1 MLMSLIR
8 VLAPLTILL
17 LSSPVEAQN
26 RNPNHRLTVA
36 KENAVKQ
43 TSIGMDAAQTY
54 EYRSNNALMTL
65 GDTPA
70 AFFTRLVGGKLEL
83 SFNSQL
89 GAASFEYLSWIVMA
103 GLVDYNLQAIVV
115 QDFKTSLPRFIEQ
128 DLLVFSAAMEYYDE
142 IGFSTQGDI
151 DYANHPRFSYA
162 RDQMLS
168 LTKFH
173 DLWKSN
179 KTAFYEYLV
188 LRRKKLDGNV
198 LSIESYLQRT
208 NLTRSQRSAAE
219 FLEQLF
225 SQTLQ

>member
-26 RNPNHRLTVA
+26 RNPNHKLNVA

-43 TSIGMDAAQTY
+43 TSVGMDAAQTY
-54 EYRSNNALMTL
+54 EYRSENALMTF
-65 GDTPA
+65 DNTPA
-70 AFFTRLVGGKLEL
+70 PFFTRLVGGKLEL
-83 SFNSQL
+83 SFNSNL

-103 GLVDYNLQAIVV
+103 GLVDFNLQAIVV
-115 QDFKTSLPRFIEQ
+115 QDFKTSLPRFIET
-128 DLLVFSAAMEYYDE
+128 DLFVFSAAMEYYQE
-142 IGFSTQGDI
+142 IGYAAGGDI

-168 LTKFH
+168 LSKLQN
-173 DLWKSN
+173 LWLNN
-179 KTAFYEYLV
+179 KPAFFEHLV
-188 LRRKKLDGNV
+188 LRRKILDGSV

-208 NLTRSQRSAAE
+208 NLTRSQRNAAE
-219 FLEQLF
+219 FLEQLY